1 MKKYFFLFLLVL
13 SFSVQARPGLLD
25 SLGLGNEFDTPPDV
39 DEVFIFSAQVQDP
52 QSLLAGWQ
60 IAEGNYL
67 YRDKIKFELLDND
80 NVQLLAFSLPAG
92 ENKMD
97 EIFGLS
103 EVYHHD
109 TDVVLPIKRTNASQ
123 QFTLKAHYQGCSETF
138 NICYPPTNKTI
149 LLTLPAITDN
159 DNQATIET
167 NNSVSNMPAVSIL
180 ADQDRIAQSL
190 AEDSLIKI
198 MLGFF
203 GLGLLLAFTPCV
215 FPMIPILSSIIVGGG
230 ERITTHRAFIL
241 SLSYILAMSVT
252 YTAAGVMTGLLG
264 ENLQAMFQNPWI
276 IGSFSGLFVILSLSM
291 FGLFELQLPHALQH
305 RLHQISHKQQGGS
318 LAGAALMGLLSGLI
332 VGPCLAPPL
341 AGALIFIGQH
351 GDPVLGGLALFMLS
365 MGMGLPL
372 LIIGTSA
379 GSLLPKAG
387 DWMNTIKAIF
397 GILMLGL
404 AIWMLERI
412 IPGWV
417 SLLLW
422 GALLIVSA
430 VYLGALNML
439 AIDANGWEK
448 LRKGL
453 GLILLIYGSL
463 LIIGGASGSHNVWQ
477 PLQAIAQTN
486 QNNTQDGHGLAFT
499 QVQNLSELEQLLAQ
513 SKQPAM
519 LDFYADWCVD
529 CKKMEAT
536 TFQDAT
542 VAAALIG
549 TRLIQVDITDYTEE
563 QRALLKHFGLFG
575 PPTLLFFDASGKELS
590 QYRLI
595 GGTSAPELL
604 DHLNKLPI
612 IQP

>member
-1 MKKYFFLFLLVL
+1 MLLMKKYLFLLLLVL

-25 SLGLGNEFDTPPDV
+25 SLGLGNDFETPPDV
-39 DEVFIFSAQVQDP
+39 DEAFIFSAQIQDP
-52 QSLLAGWQ
+52 QTLLARWQ

-67 YRDKIKFELLDND
+67 YRDKIKFELIDND

-109 TDVVLPIKRTNASQ
+109 TDVLLPIKRSKDKQ
-123 QFTLKAHYQGCSETF
+123 QLTLKAHYQGCSETF

-149 LLTLPAITDN
+149 LLTLPAITGN
-159 DNQATIET
+159 ETQATIIT
-167 NNSVSNMPAVSIL
+167 SNNAPAVSIL

-422 GALLIVSA
+422 GGLLIVSA

-453 GLILLIYGSL
+453 GLILLIYGGL
-463 LIIGGASGSHNVWQ
+463 LIIGAASGSHNVWQ
-477 PLQAIAQTN
+477 PLLAIAKSD
-486 QNNTQDGHGLAFT
+486 QNTTQDDHGLAFIP
-499 QVQNLSELEQLLAQ
+499 VQNLAELEQLLAQ

-536 TFQDAT
+536 TFQDAG
-542 VAAALIG
+542 VAAALTG
-549 TRLIQVDITDYTEE
+549 TTLIQVDITNYTEE

-575 PPTLLFFDASGKELS
+575 PPTLLFFDASGKEYP

-595 GGTSAPELL
+595 GGTSASELL
-604 DHLNKLPI
+604 DHLHKLPI
-612 IQP
+612 IKS